1 MANEWTAGLTPV
13 AAREL
18 RVGFDDDAEV
28 YERTRPVCPPCLYPG
43 WAWIRGWALRA
54 SGHACRRVCS
64 AQSSGM
70 SEVAM
75 YRA

>member
-28 YERTRPVCPPCLYPG
+28 YERTRPVCPPSR
-43 WAWIRGWALRA
+43 W
-54 SGHACRRVCS
+54 
-64 AQSSGM
+64 
-70 SEVAM
+70 
-75 YRA
+75 